1 MHQAIISLGVKDAKE
16 LIFEV
21 IFTIRGHWVALE
33 SKITKIKNSFKASD
47 NSLTRVIDPKELIFE
62 VIFTIRGHWVALES
76 KITKIKKALSI
87 RK

>member
-33 SKITKIKNSFKASD
+33 SKITKIKKSFKHQSM
-47 NSLTRVIDPKELIFE
+47 
-62 VIFTIRGHWVALES
+62 
-76 KITKIKKALSI
+76 TKG
-87 RK
+87 